1 MPKSEMDPSRRG
13 PNQAQLDELG
23 DDPGQVGIESAGQ
36 SGDMQGLSSIE
47 DSSDES
53 VVELAEEQQSLEA
66 AAVWGVEQAADHPER
81 PVHAHGDFGHPED
94 GPPKNN
100 T

>member
-1 MPKSEMDPSRRG
+1 MPKSEMNPSRRG
-13 PNQAQLDELG
+13 PDQAQLDELG
-23 DDPGQVGIESAGQ
+23 YDLGQVGSDSAGQ
-36 SGDMQGLSSIE
+36 SGDMQGLSTSE

-66 AAVWGVEQAADHPER
+66 AAVWGVEQAGDHSER

-94 GPPKNN
+94 ESPNN
-100 T
+100 N